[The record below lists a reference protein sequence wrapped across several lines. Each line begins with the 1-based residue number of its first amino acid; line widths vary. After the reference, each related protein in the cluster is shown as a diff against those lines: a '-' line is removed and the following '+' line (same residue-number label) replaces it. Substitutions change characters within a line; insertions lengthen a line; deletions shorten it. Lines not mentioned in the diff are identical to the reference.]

1 VTATQRLTRTPGTV
15 FAPLRERVSVGVGVG
30 AGLAV
35 RARVGTGVAD
45 EVFFEVAD
53 VADGV
58 ATSEARR
65 VLVRAADADG
75 RAARVISAGVRAA
88 VDVFSRVF
96 AGVFVGVFSR
106 VLARVFAGAAGL
118 ARSVRVV
125 TDGDT
130 FDGDELAV

>member
-1 VTATQRLTRTPGTV
+1 VTSTQRLTRTPGTV
-15 FAPLRERVSVGVGVG
+15 SAPLRELVSVGVGAG

-35 RARVGTGVAD
+35 RARVCTGVAD
-45 EVFFEVAD
+45 EVFFEAAD

-65 VLVRAADADG
+65 VLVRAAEADG
-75 RAARVISAGVRAA
+75 LVAGVVSAGLRAA
-88 VDVFSRVF
+88 VDVFAGAF
-96 AGVFVGVFSR
+96 ARVFVGVF
-106 VLARVFAGAAGL
+106 ARVFADVAAGL
-118 ARSVRVV
+118 ASSVRVI